1 MTFSLAPLLTVSTDY
16 DPPVPMENVVN
27 LLAIITLILELLK
40 LLKDVLDVMNGM
52 NFDDTQLPIPQCA
65 LPGLGYDLSRLSNGT
80 LSPSAISGL
89 GVLSNLRP
97 GDLIATNA
105 ISSISGVPSNTL
117 ISLTQ
122 GDITFTA
129 NPSSNV
135 GLPIGGGANCGL
147 SYADNSGLLKTLEAL
162 GEMADLAT
170 LMQEINTAAQASNAL
185 DITPALVAQVLT
197 TTSTSFKG
205 QNAEIVYN
213 RISSLQGSYGMPL
226 GELVSRLGNAGDIRL
241 GNIPISIFQAV
252 GISDAANLAKN
263 VMNQVSSQS
272 DGLQKR
278 ASMAQSLDPDKLQS
292 LSAGIYSIA
301 HIQARQA
308 RLRIWLSQ
316 ILSLFGGQ
324 FGTGTNLSIDLG
336 SSNSPFNSGCA

>member
-1 MTFSLAPLLTVSTDY
+1 
-16 DPPVPMENVVN
+16 MENIIN

-40 LLKDVLDVMNGM
+40 SLKDMLNIMNGM

-65 LPGLGYDLSRLSNGT
+65 LPGLGYDLSKLSNGN
-80 LSPSAISGL
+80 LSPAAISGL

-129 NPSSNV
+129 NPSNNV
-135 GLPIGGGANCGL
+135 GLPISGSNCSL
-147 SYADNSGLLKTLEAL
+147 SYTDNSGLLKTLEAL

-170 LMQEINTAAQASNAL
+170 LMQEINAAAQASNVL
-185 DITPALVAQVLT
+185 DVTPALVAQVLT

-272 DGLQKR
+272 DGLQKM

-324 FGTGTNLSIDLG
+324 FGSGTSLSVDLG
-336 SSNSPFNSGCA
+336 SSNSPFNSGCG